1 VERIVLASVDEWP
14 LAMLERPLKIDPPS
28 ADQRHTK
35 LLQAVKEQLQKS
47 RNIRECSL
55 RVRLE
60 CQRSREISL
69 HDLMP
74 LDLAVDTIFR
84 RFYAERLRTAVSSR
98 DCAHLDGL
106 AYMIAGA
113 WPIYAYE
120 ENGNSFRQVSAEEV
134 SQALFRSGGK
144 EMRFVDGRAPLR
156 RLAVHTQ
163 TVGAAVTML
172 ADAQGEST
180 RRYGGA

>member
-1 VERIVLASVDEWP
+1 MNGP
-14 LAMLERPLKIDPPS
+14 LAMLGRAPKTDRPG
-28 ADQRHTK
+28 ADERHTK

-106 AYMIAGA
+106 AYMVAEA

-120 ENGNSFRQVSAEEV
+120 ENGNSFRRVSAEEL

-144 EMRFVDGRAPLR
+144 EIQFVDGRAPLR
-156 RLAVHTQ
+156 RLAVHTE

-172 ADAQGEST
+172 GHPPGEST
-180 RRYGGA
+180 RQYGGP